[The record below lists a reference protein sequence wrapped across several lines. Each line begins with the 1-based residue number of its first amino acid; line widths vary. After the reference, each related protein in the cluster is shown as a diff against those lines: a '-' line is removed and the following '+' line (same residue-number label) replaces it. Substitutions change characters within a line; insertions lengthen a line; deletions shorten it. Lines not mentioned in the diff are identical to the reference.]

1 MVFFI
6 ANGIKHKI
14 ENVSFNFRK
23 LIKVNV
29 FLLLI
34 LSIAT
39 YLPLIKVFGNLGPAR
54 ASIPFVLFICISIFS
69 WVFIFGLYKIIDR
82 KILHIICSSIGT
94 ILILIFTNKQYIM
107 SKKFTTSFDNR
118 IDYIITQKNKKCKYI
133 LVNPLPDSGI
143 LVSQEVNKINEN
155 FTNTSYY
162 YLGRVNGIDK
172 DVFLK

>member
-1 MVFFI
+1 MNI
-6 ANGIKHKI
+6 
-14 ENVSFNFRK
+14 
-23 LIKVNV
+23 

-34 LSIAT
+34 FSIGT
-39 YLPLIKVFGNLGPAR
+39 YLPLIKLFGNLGSAR
-54 ASIPFVLFICISIFS
+54 ASMPFVLFICISCCV
-69 WVFIFGLYKIIDR
+69 WVFIFGLYTSFESKLFYLIS
-82 KILHIICSSIGT
+82 SSIGT

-118 IDYIITQKNKKCKYI
+118 IDYIITQKNKKNKYI

-162 YLGRVNGIDK
+162 LGRVNGIDK